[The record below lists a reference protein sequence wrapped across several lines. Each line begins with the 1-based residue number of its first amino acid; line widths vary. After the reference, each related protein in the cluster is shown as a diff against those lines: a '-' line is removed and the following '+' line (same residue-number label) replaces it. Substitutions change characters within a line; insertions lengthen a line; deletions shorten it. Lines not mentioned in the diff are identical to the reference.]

1 MSTTSYGST
10 KEASIGRQAMVVLTR
25 LGLDLTPA
33 NFHLVS
39 LLLKGENAELKRSF
53 QHLKRPV
60 SQADLTDL
68 AHRFLPFLFEPAEQ
82 VVEALALAPVLPK
95 VETSL
100 KDMQVSLQAFEE
112 QLAKAQAVMAA
123 TPEPAAAPLA
133 HMVNLLKQSAGEQV
147 NAVAELQASL
157 SQWLA
162 DMAPAGQKDD
172 APDAVIAPMHAL
184 SPTSSMPDNIIS
196 HGLGER
202 ATMMS
207 RLQALHSG
215 EQHLD
220 GYSLMLCRVSGFDA
234 YRSPAMAKARDYLL
248 DTIGQQ
254 TGRLIG
260 KDDSACWMSV
270 DELGLLL
277 NSNNE
282 IHLIDVSNRLRH
294 VVDGALGHARRTVKD
309 LPALNCRFGCATA
322 YGTASPAQLYGSARL
337 ALQRAEL
344 TEDEKLVINAV
355 APLAANQ
362 RYHAIYGRHYQ

>member
-1 MSTTSYGST
+1 MSTTAYGST
-10 KEASIGRQAMVVLTR
+10 KEASIGRQAIVVLTR

-39 LLLKGENAELKRSF
+39 LLLKGENTELKQSF
-53 QHLKRPV
+53 LHLKRPV

-68 AHRFLPFLFEPAEQ
+68 AQRFLPFLFEPAEQ
-82 VVEALALAPVLPK
+82 VVAALALAPVLPK

-100 KDMQVSLQAFEE
+100 KDMQTSLQAFEE
-112 QLAKAQAVMAA
+112 QLAKAQAVMAS
-123 TPEPAAAPLA
+123 TPEPGAAPLA
-133 HMVNLLKQSAGEQV
+133 HMVNLLTQSAGEQV
-147 NAVAELQASL
+147 NAVAGLQASL
-157 SQWLA
+157 AEWLA
-162 DMAPAGQKDD
+162 EVSPAGHGDD
-172 APDAVIAPMHAL
+172 RPEGGLGQMQAAL
-184 SPTSSMPDNIIS
+184 PPSAMPDQIIT

-234 YRSPAMAKARDYLL
+234 YRGAVMGKARDYLL

-260 KDDSACWMSV
+260 KDDSACWMSA

-282 IHLIDVSNRLRH
+282 IHLMDVSNRIRH
-294 VVDGALGHARRTVKD
+294 VVDGALGQARRTVKD

-344 TEDEKLVINAV
+344 TEDEKPVINAV
-355 APLAANQ
+355 SPPVGNR
-362 RYHAIYGRHYQ
+362 RYHAIYGRYYQ

>member
-1 MSTTSYGST
+1 MSTTAYGSA
-10 KEASIGRQAMVVLTR
+10 KEASIGRQAIVVLTR
-25 LGLDLTPA
+25 FGLDLTPA
-33 NFHLVS
+33 NFHLVC
-39 LLLKGENAELKRSF
+39 LLLKGDNEELKQSF
-53 QHLKRPV
+53 LHLRRPV
-60 SQADLTDL
+60 SQTDLTEL
-68 AHRFLPFLFEPAEQ
+68 AQRFLPFLFEPAEQ
-82 VVEALALAPVLPK
+82 VMEALALVPLLPK

-100 KDMQVSLQAFEE
+100 KDMQVSLEDFEGE
-112 QLAKAQAVMAA
+112 LVKAQAVFASA
-123 TPEPAAAPLA
+123 PEPSAAPSA
-133 HMVNLLKQSAGEQV
+133 HMVQLLKQSADEQM
-147 NAVAELQASL
+147 NTVAEMQASL
-157 SQWLA
+157 EQWLTELRSA
-162 DMAPAGQKDD
+162 RQEKDT
-172 APDAVIAPMHAL
+172 PDAAIAQMQAAAQA
-184 SPTSSMPDNIIS
+184 SAVPDSFIS

-234 YRSPAMAKARDYLL
+234 YRGPLMAKARDYLL

-260 KDDSACWMSV
+260 KDDSACWMSA

-282 IHLIDVSNRLRH
+282 IHLTDVSNRLRH
-294 VVDGALGHARRTVKD
+294 AVDGALGQARRTVKD
-309 LPALNCRFGCATA
+309 LPALQCRFGCATA

-344 TEDEKLVINAV
+344 TEDDKLVINAV
-355 APLAANQ
+355 SPAAGNR
-362 RYHAIYGRHYQ
+362 RYHAIYGRYYQ

>member
-1 MSTTSYGST
+1 MSITAYGST
-10 KEASIGRQAMVVLTR
+10 NEASIGRQASVVLTR

-33 NFHLVS
+33 NFHLVC
-39 LLLKGENAELKRSF
+39 LLLKGDNADLKQSF
-53 QHLKRPV
+53 LLLKRPV

-68 AHRFLPFLFEPAEQ
+68 AQRFLPFLFEPVQQ
-82 VVEALALAPVLPK
+82 VVDALALAPVLPK

-100 KDMQVSLQAFEE
+100 KDMQVSLQDFEA
-112 QLAKAQAVMAA
+112 QLAKAQAVFAA
-123 TPEPAAAPLA
+123 APEPAAAPLA
-133 HMVNLLKQSAGEQV
+133 HMVHLLKQSAGEQV
-147 NAVAELQASL
+147 NVVADLQASVA
-157 SQWLA
+157 QWLA
-162 DMAPAGQKDD
+162 EVAPVAPQDD
-172 APDAVIAPMHAL
+172 ASQVAAGPQPAP
-184 SPTSSMPDNIIS
+184 SMPDSIIS

-202 ATMMS
+202 ATMMG

-234 YRSPAMAKARDYLL
+234 YRGPVMAKARDYLL

-260 KDDSACWMSV
+260 KDDSACWMSA

-277 NSNNE
+277 NSNTE
-282 IHLIDVSNRLRH
+282 IHLTDVSNRLRH

-309 LPALNCRFGCATA
+309 LPSLNCRFGCATA

-344 TEDEKLVINAV
+344 TEDETLVINAV
-355 APLAANQ
+355 SPPVGNR
-362 RYHAIYGRHYQ
+362 RYHAIYGRYYQ